1 MPTLKE
7 LKRGSSNDLTSF
19 QTRLQWTPVA
29 EWHSTGCW
37 AHSLAV
43 TVMDIIHIPAD
54 VNRVTCVSEEQVQGI
69 YNRPEFLSARFQYS
83 GNHYWQLQFIFAIQ
97 VGFLKFLENH
107 GKHLKKYTLTYHKY
121 WSGFVFFLFLLS
133 FWRFS
138 FCGTCWPIATVSTP
152 ETATPNRLSNQ
163 FGHVFWQE
171 SLLGQSQSRP
181 FSFSSNNE
189 KKKKKKSLPSE
200 AVSIMQ
206 IHNSWV

>member
-1 MPTLKE
+1 MWT
-7 LKRGSSNDLTSF
+7 GSPAFQKSKCKAAIIGLSF
-19 QTRLQWTPVA
+19 YQLVFNTVEITI
-29 EWHSTGCW
+29 GNC
-37 AHSLAV
+37 SL
-43 TVMDIIHIPAD
+43 
-54 VNRVTCVSEEQVQGI
+54 
-69 YNRPEFLSARFQYS
+69 F
-83 GNHYWQLQFIFAIQ
+83 FAIQ

-189 KKKKKKSLPSE
+189 KKKKKNPCPQKQSVLCKYTIAGSKKLSNSLIPLI
-200 AVSIMQ
+200 V
-206 IHNSWV
+206 